1 LYFSDINVICAE
13 YNELSSWWRDVRS
26 ILTDSTNPFMA
37 LTAAIVCRA
46 VALSVEKEKESNVSM
61 YEC

>member
-1 LYFSDINVICAE
+1 
-13 YNELSSWWRDVRS
+13 
-26 ILTDSTNPFMA
+26 MA

-61 YEC
+61 YEW